1 MLNVRCFPIG
11 ELQANCYFV
20 TDDDSDVSL
29 LVDTGASSSE
39 LEKAIE
45 AFGPEK
51 LEYLLL
57 THGHFDHIGNAAA
70 IKRKYP
76 NVKIVIG
83 EKESDFTTKDT
94 LNLSLYFDGTL
105 EHFTADILV
114 KDNDELQFGSNRIKI
129 ISTPGHTIGGV
140 CYLIGNNLFTGDTIM
155 SCTTGRTDFPTG
167 NIRDMM
173 ISVAKIAEIDGNP
186 DIYCGHGE
194 STTLNYEREHN
205 IFMRKSGYD
214 DLY

>member
-1 MLNVRCFPIG
+1 MLNIRCFPLG

-20 TDDDSDVSL
+20 TDEESGVSL
-29 LVDTGASSSE
+29 LIDTGAPSAE
-39 LEKAIE
+39 VEKAVE
-45 AFGPEK
+45 DFGAEK

-76 NVKIVIG
+76 DVRIVIG
-83 EKESDFTTKDT
+83 EKDSDFTTKDT

-114 KDNDELQFGSNRIKI
+114 KDNDELPFGKNKIKV
-129 ISTPGHTIGGV
+129 ISTPGHTSGGV
-140 CYLIGNNLFTGDTIM
+140 CYLIGSKLFTGDTIM

-167 NIRDMM
+167 SIRDMM
-173 ISVAKIAEIDGNP
+173 RSVARIAQIEGNP
-186 DIYCGHGE
+186 EVYCGHGE
-194 STTLNYEREHN
+194 STTLDYERKHN
-205 IFMRKSGYD
+205 MFMRKDGYD